1 MCSLEFFE
9 MLCRIKILIPAAF
22 FTLSDCCRK
31 FKDSFFILFKHTKTG
46 ANNLACVIV
55 AARLNS
61 CGDKVLKIRAQC
73 NRCCFH
79 NYTYLHKITNIW

>member
-22 FTLSDCCRK
+22 FTLSDCYRK
-31 FKDSFFILFKHTKTG
+31 FKDSFLILFKHTKARADNLTG
-46 ANNLACVIV
+46 VIV

-61 CGDKVLKIRAQC
+61 FGDKVLKIRAQC
-73 NRCCFH
+73 N
-79 NYTYLHKITNIW
+79 